1 MRKLGKMITLLA
13 ATTIMAVGMI
23 TTAFAADAI
32 TPTEF
37 YYGTEAMTAPQ
48 TFSYNNSNFING
60 KYYQGVVVP
69 VNVTKAGSLKVV
81 TTATSVL
88 KDINIEVYS
97 DAACTNRMEYLTDLK
112 VGSTTV
118 EDYVSFSNAGTYYI
132 KFDSYC
138 YNGEDVYTNTFTVQ
152 TGFYT
157 LDAKVIKDGETI
169 TYYRNSGEDKYVF
182 NYTATKTGKVTVT
195 LPYSMGSYVTFV
207 DSGKTVCEK
216 KWVSDLT
223 SDSQASFAV
232 KNGKTYKFEVTSNG
246 TSYGKEQSFSLKE
259 TAVKAKSRAKRAKA
273 VNIKKGKTVKGIVTA
288 GDKKANWYKF
298 TVKKKKPVTITLD
311 GNVENNLKFT
321 IYNKKGKKID
331 STSYYGYKRDLKL
344 TYSTTYGK
352 ANAGTYYIKIE
363 KANANSNGVYS
374 IKWK

>member
-1 MRKLGKMITLLA
+1 MIQVRL
-13 ATTIMAVGMI
+13 
-23 TTAFAADAI
+23 
-32 TPTEF
+32 
-37 YYGTEAMTAPQ
+37 
-48 TFSYNNSNFING
+48 
-60 KYYQGVVVP
+60 
-69 VNVTKAGSLKVV
+69 
-81 TTATSVL
+81 
-88 KDINIEVYS
+88 
-97 DAACTNRMEYLTDLK
+97 
-112 VGSTTV
+112 
-118 EDYVSFSNAGTYYI
+118 YV
-132 KFDSYC
+132 K
-138 YNGEDVYTNTFTVQ
+138 
-152 TGFYT
+152 
-157 LDAKVIKDGETI
+157 
-169 TYYRNSGEDKYVF
+169 
-182 NYTATKTGKVTVT
+182 
-195 LPYSMGSYVTFV
+195 
-207 DSGKTVCEK
+207 K

-232 KNGKTYKFEVTSNG
+232 KKGKTYKFEVTSNG